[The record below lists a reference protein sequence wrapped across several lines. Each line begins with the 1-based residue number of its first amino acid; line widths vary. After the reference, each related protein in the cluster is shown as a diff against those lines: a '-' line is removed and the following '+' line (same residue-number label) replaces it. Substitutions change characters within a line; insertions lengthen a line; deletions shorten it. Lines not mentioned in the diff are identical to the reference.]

1 MSQAYFNVPYSNTY
15 WVVHSRFLAGEH
27 PAELDDNATIA
38 RLTALLDGGIRAF
51 VDLTMPSEIK
61 SYHQL
66 LCTLAETR
74 RVEITFRRF
83 PIPDRGVPS
92 VSTLTSILDEI
103 DGSARDQKPVFVHC
117 FAGIGRTGT
126 VVGCYLRRHRLA
138 MKGEV
143 VAQIARLRSLMPGVH
158 SPSPQTSEQVRMVEN
173 WEDSA

>member
-1 MSQAYFNVPYSNTY
+1 MSQSNINVPYSNTY
-15 WVVHSRFLAGEH
+15 WVVHGRFLAGEH
-27 PAELDDNATIA
+27 PTELDDDATIA
-38 RLTALLDGGIRAF
+38 RLAALLDGGIRAF

-126 VVGCYLRRHRLA
+126 VVGCYLRRYRLA
-138 MKGEV
+138 IKGEV
-143 VAQIARLRSLMPGVH
+143 VAHIARIRSLMPSG
-158 SPSPQTSEQVRMVEN
+158 SGPSPQTSEQVRMVEN
-173 WEDSA
+173 WEDAA